1 MWAFFSI
8 LIAVVAAGAWGI
20 QQPRIEVRE
29 VSVVKNAQFT
39 LGDVATFS
47 GADAQMRD
55 RLAGVVLGTSPLP
68 GLERAIT
75 TEQIVTRLRQHGIR
89 PEALEIVAP
98 ARIVVRRESHLFP
111 AQRAIDAAIQK
122 LRETASL
129 PDDAQAICD
138 APVRDLS
145 LPAGDVQVSAGEPR
159 SLGAGLYMVPVQV
172 NCPGASPVTLN
183 VRLRVNRWRE
193 VLVAQRTIR
202 AGETIES
209 DVVAIQRIAVATDD
223 PDLLSDPAE
232 VAGKIARYRV
242 AAGQPLKRSAVEEP
256 AVIRRGQNVKLLV
269 RLAGAVVE
277 TSAVALQ
284 DGKAS
289 ARIRVQ
295 VTDTRKTLLA
305 TVLDAETVTV
315 DMP

>member
-1 MWAFFSI
+1 MRAILSI
-8 LIAVVAAGAWGI
+8 LIAVLAAGAWGI
-20 QQPRIEVRE
+20 QQPCIEVRE

-39 LGDVATFS
+39 LGEVATFS
-47 GADAQMRD
+47 GADAQMQA

-75 TEQIVTRLRQHGIR
+75 VEQIVTRLRQHGIR
-89 PEALEIVAP
+89 PEALEIIAP
-98 ARIVVRRESHLFP
+98 ARIVVRREAHLFP
-111 AQRAIDAAIQK
+111 AQQAIDAAIQK

-159 SLGAGLYMVPVQV
+159 SLGAGLYLVPVQV
-172 NCPGASPVTLN
+172 SCPGASLVTLN

-193 VLVAQRTIR
+193 VLVAQRVIR
-202 AGETIES
+202 AGEPIEG
-209 DVVAIQRIAVATDD
+209 DMVAIQRIAVATDD

-232 VAGKIARYRV
+232 VVGKIARYRV
-242 AAGQPLKRSAVEEP
+242 AAGQPLKRSAIEEP
-256 AVIRRGQNVKLLV
+256 AVIHRGQNVKLLV

-305 TVLDAETVTV
+305 TVLDADTVTV
-315 DMP
+315 DVQ

>member
-1 MWAFFSI
+1 MRAFFFI
-8 LIAVVAAGAWGI
+8 IIAVLAAGAWGV

-29 VSVVKNAQFT
+29 VSTVKKAQFT
-39 LGDVATFS
+39 LGDVATFR
-47 GADAQMRD
+47 GVDAQMEA

-75 TEQIVTRLRQHGIR
+75 TEQIVTRLRQHRIR
-89 PEALEIVAP
+89 PEAVEIVAP
-98 ARIVVRRESHLFP
+98 TRIVVRREAHLFP
-111 AQRAIDAAIQK
+111 GQQAIDAAIQK

-129 PDDAQAICD
+129 PDDVQAICD

-145 LPAGDVQVSAGEPR
+145 LPAGDVRVCAGEPR
-159 SLGAGLYMVPVQV
+159 SLGTGLYLVPVQV
-172 NCPGASPVTLN
+172 ACSGSPPVTLN
-183 VRLRVNRWRE
+183 VRLRVNRCRE

-202 AGETIES
+202 AGEAIES
-209 DVVAIQRIAVATDD
+209 DMVAIQRIAVATDD

-256 AVIRRGQNVKLLV
+256 VVIHRGQNVKLLV

-315 DMP
+315 DMQ